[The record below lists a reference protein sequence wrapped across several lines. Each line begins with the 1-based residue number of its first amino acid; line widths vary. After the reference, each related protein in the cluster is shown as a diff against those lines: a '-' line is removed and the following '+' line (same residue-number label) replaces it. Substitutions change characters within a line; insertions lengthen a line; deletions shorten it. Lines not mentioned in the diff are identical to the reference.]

1 MKIEDLMKVVNNKDE
16 YSWSLYFFKKDR
28 RNKDQPFS
36 SYKKRYRDSSGLNN
50 YINGVINCVSNF
62 QLGKLE
68 SIESYNG
75 MNANIVCDFIPLQ
88 SDLINKEWNNF
99 VQCIKDASDSRFD
112 GKINGYAIC
121 GEPVNETLKP
131 ITFIKF
137 SSPII
142 ELKNNKCITYKDSPE
157 EELDM
162 LSDNYFRL
170 YWGVDSLV
178 YDGNFYTFNN
188 SFETIFD
195 IEKSVQ
201 KVKNKVV
208 EKIINTNIIEKP
220 DDFIAFSKSYK
231 SPKAFI
237 SFDEERLDRVKDL
250 QERQA
255 VANDYGLQLSADN
268 KFIINE
274 NSYFKNFLD
283 FICLKSVCES
293 GTKNIYKM
301 NSATKQKDD

>member
-1 MKIEDLMKVVNNKDE
+1 MMTI
-16 YSWSLYFFKKDR
+16 
-28 RNKDQPFS
+28 
-36 SYKKRYRDSSGLNN
+36 
-50 YINGVINCVSNF
+50 
-62 QLGKLE
+62 
-68 SIESYNG
+68 
-75 MNANIVCDFIPLQ
+75 
-88 SDLINKEWNNF
+88 
-99 VQCIKDASDSRFD
+99 
-112 GKINGYAIC
+112 
-121 GEPVNETLKP
+121 
-131 ITFIKF
+131 
-137 SSPII
+137 
-142 ELKNNKCITYKDSPE
+142 
-157 EELDM
+157 
-162 LSDNYFRL
+162 
-170 YWGVDSLV
+170 
-178 YDGNFYTFNN
+178 FYTFNN

-208 EKIINTNIIEKP
+208 EKIINTNAIEKP

-250 QERQA
+250 RERQV

-274 NSYFKNFLD
+274 NSDFKNFLD